1 MAFPWVSTPRMG
13 RSSCVLEGQKIAKT
27 REFSSLEALRNYW
40 PISISPTVPSARF
53 PRELPKRLL
62 SWTSVRS
69 ETVSRLCM
77 EGASS
82 HLTPHARERERDET
96 GSTNSGRR
104 KKIVFTSVG
113 VCGDPEKSPNFSDF
127 PPIMCCFWFVETLFE
142 VLIVG
147 SLSII
152 EWTKRVFIA
161 FSAGYDI
168 FWFMSF
174 KGVLFRLRE
183 QTYLPTY
190 ILDHPTAL
198 PINLVNQAGVWF
210 FVTVRCLSQ
219 HMYHD
224 QSRLFV
230 CDLELPIFQKAV
242 STSLDIAGQTS
253 FKVTSY
259 NILATNAGITHVF

>member
-27 REFSSLEALRNYW
+27 REFSSLEALRNYR

-77 EGASS
+77 DGASS
-82 HLTPHARERERDET
+82 HLTPHAKERWNGINELWTERE
-96 GSTNSGRR
+96 
-104 KKIVFTSVG
+104 KIVFTSVG

-183 QTYLPTY
+183 QTYLPH
-190 ILDHPTAL
+190 IRSSNSSSH
-198 PINLVNQAGVWF
+198 
-210 FVTVRCLSQ
+210 
-219 HMYHD
+219 
-224 QSRLFV
+224 
-230 CDLELPIFQKAV
+230 
-242 STSLDIAGQTS
+242 
-253 FKVTSY
+253 
-259 NILATNAGITHVF
+259 